1 MKVALV
7 HDDFMQ
13 WGGAERVVAAMMEL
27 YPAAPVYTLAYRDE
41 VLPAGFDKN
50 RLRTTFF
57 QKTLFRRLLNQL
69 FFLHTIAFERLNLN
83 EYDVVISSSTRFA
96 KSVITQPQ
104 TKHIAYINSPPR
116 FLWPVSEGFGPRH
129 YIDNFVSKTFIL
141 FRPFIWLFLRPIL
154 TILRMHDFSA
164 AQRIDYLIGNS
175 KNVANRIKKF
185 YRRDADVIYPFAE
198 LARFI
203 NEPLSGSGTG
213 EYFLVISRLAS
224 HKRVDLAIAACTSL
238 GLSLKI
244 IGAGPERESLEK
256 AAGESIEFLG
266 YLSDDEVVTYLKDCR
281 AFIYPQEEDFGIT
294 ALEAQ
299 ALGKP
304 VIAFNKGGAIETVED
319 GKTGIFFEAQ
329 TVDALCEALRNF
341 EQHQFDN
348 AYIREHAKKFSK
360 ERFEKELS
368 KFVLEVGEQQ

>member
-27 YPAAPVYTLAYRDE
+27 YPEAPVYTLAYCDE
-41 VLPAGFDKN
+41 ALPAGFDKS

-69 FFLHTIAFERLNLN
+69 FFLHPIAFERLNLN
-83 EYDVVISSSTRFA
+83 EYDIVISSSTRFA

-116 FLWPVSEGFGPRH
+116 FLWPVSKGFGPRQ

-141 FRPFIWLFLRPIL
+141 FRPFIWLFLRPKL

-185 YRRDADVIYPFAE
+185 YRRDANVIYPFVE

-203 NEPLSGSGTG
+203 NEPLSESGTG

-224 HKRVDLAIAACTSL
+224 HKRVDLAVAACTSL
-238 GLSLKI
+238 GLPLKVV
-244 IGAGPERESLEK
+244 GAGPERESLEK
-256 AAGESIEFLG
+256 AAGERVEFLG
-266 YLSDDEVVTYLKDCR
+266 YLSDDEVVTYLKGCR

-304 VIAFNKGGAIETVED
+304 VIAFNKGGAVETVED
-319 GKTGIFFEAQ
+319 SKTGLFFEKQA
-329 TVDALCEALRNF
+329 VDALTDALRQF
-341 EQHQFDN
+341 ENMLFDPI
-348 AYIREHAKKFSK
+348 YIREHAKLFSR

-368 KFVLEVGEQQ
+368 EFVLEVGKQQ